1 MDSTSEREKVLDFL
15 MRTAEAIAQMF
26 GRSCE
31 TLIHDMSVPGHPIL
45 AIYNSHVSNRQ
56 KGSTEDIFGGD
67 VLASGDTT
75 HFKLEKDVVN
85 SLVITKNGHSIK
97 STTIN
102 YIGPGYHFALGI
114 NFDFSVLGG
123 ALSLLEDLT
132 NTGSSLE
139 DTISNYSNAQ
149 LEEIFQDC
157 LSMVGRPIA
166 TMKKNDRLQLIALL
180 MQRNAFR
187 FQKSITYV
195 AEQMKVSRYTVYKY
209 CHEVEKNLNR

>member
-1 MDSTSEREKVLDFL
+1 MDDKSEREKVLDFL
-15 MRTAEAIAQMF
+15 KRTAEAIAQMF

-31 TLIHDMSVPGHPIL
+31 TLIHDMSIPGHPIL

-56 KGSTEDIFGGD
+56 PGSTEDIFGGD
-67 VLASGDTT
+67 IAASGDTT
-75 HFKLEKDVVN
+75 HFKLERDVVN

-102 YIGPGYHFALGI
+102 YIGEGYHFALGI
-114 NFDFSVLGG
+114 NFDFSSLGG

-132 NTGSSLE
+132 STGSNLE
-139 DTISNYSNAQ
+139 DTISDYSNAQ
-149 LEEIFQDC
+149 LEDIFQDC
-157 LSMVGRPIA
+157 LTLVGRPVEA
-166 TMKKNDRLQLIALL
+166 MKKNDRLQLIALM

-195 AEQMKVSRYTVYKY
+195 AERMNVSRYTIYKY
-209 CHEVEKNLNR
+209 CHEVEETLK